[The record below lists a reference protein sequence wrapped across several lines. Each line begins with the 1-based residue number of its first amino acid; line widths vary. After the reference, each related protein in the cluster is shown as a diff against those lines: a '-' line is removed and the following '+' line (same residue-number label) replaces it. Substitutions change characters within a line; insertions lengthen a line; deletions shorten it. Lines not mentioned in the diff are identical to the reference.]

1 MIFAISVGGI
11 YTVIRSKAF
20 VSTEEMGEQYCL
32 LGPYKENYA
41 RTAVEE
47 LEFEGGSPY
56 HTAVTKM
63 RDQGFKVRF
72 TLVIMI
78 LRFIFY
84 CNIFKCINLFIYI

>member
-1 MIFAISVGGI
+1 
-11 YTVIRSKAF
+11 
-20 VSTEEMGEQYCL
+20 MGEQYCL

-63 RDQGFKVRF
+63 RDQGFKVKF
-72 TLVIMI
+72 TLVINV
-78 LRFIFY
+78 F
-84 CNIFKCINLFIYI
+84 NV

>member
-1 MIFAISVGGI
+1 MNTVFVISVGGI

-63 RDQGFKVRF
+63 RDQGFKVK
-72 TLVIMI
+72 VINDFAVHTY
-78 LRFIFY
+78 FIVIY
-84 CNIFKCINLFIYI
+84 LNI

>member
-1 MIFAISVGGI
+1 MIISVGGI

-47 LEFEGGSPY
+47 LEFEEGTPY
-56 HTAVTKM
+56 YLAVSKM
-63 RDQGFKVRF
+63 RDQGFKVLISYYF
-72 TLVIMI
+72 MS
-78 LRFIFY
+78 
-84 CNIFKCINLFIYI
+84 

>member
-1 MIFAISVGGI
+1 MVFIFPVGGI

-47 LEFEGGSPY
+47 LEFEEGSPY

-63 RDQGFKVRF
+63 RDQGFKVKL
-72 TLVIMI
+72 TLS
-78 LRFIFY
+78 
-84 CNIFKCINLFIYI
+84 YI

>member
-47 LEFEGGSPY
+47 LEFESGSPY
-56 HTAVTKM
+56 HIAVTKM

-72 TLVIMI
+72 TLVINDFKVYI
-78 LRFIFY
+78 L
-84 CNIFKCINLFIYI
+84 L